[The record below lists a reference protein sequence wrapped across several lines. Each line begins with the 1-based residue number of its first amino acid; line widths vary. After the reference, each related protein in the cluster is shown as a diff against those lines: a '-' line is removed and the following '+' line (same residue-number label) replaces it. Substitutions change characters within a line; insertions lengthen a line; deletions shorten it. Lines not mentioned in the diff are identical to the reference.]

1 MSRLPSVEALRE
13 LRERIQDRPQTPSLV
28 VCAGTACQASGANET
43 QRLIKRELL
52 KRDLV
57 DRLSV
62 RITGCHGFCEMG
74 PFILTDPQ
82 GALYVKVSDEDV
94 PRIVEAVLNNDYVE
108 DLLYRDPVTGKVCRH
123 QDEIPFYAKQRRT
136 ILGRNQTLDP
146 IRLSN
151 YLATGGYSALE
162 SVIESRTPESIIDE
176 IKRSGLR
183 GRGGGGFLTGV
194 KWEMMAK
201 QPNRGA
207 KYVVCNAD
215 EGDPGAYMDEGIL
228 EGNPH
233 SVIEG
238 MIIGA
243 MATGATE
250 GFIFVRSEYP
260 LAIKHMMIALAH
272 ARGYGLLGDG
282 ILGTDMSF
290 DVSIV
295 RGAGAFVCG
304 EETALVRAVEG
315 RMGEPR
321 QRPPYPV
328 EKGVYGKPTV
338 INNVETWA
346 NVPVVLQM
354 GGDEYAK
361 TGTRNSTGTKVFSL
375 VGKVRNTGLVE
386 VEMGATINDIVH
398 EIGGGPP
405 EGGRLKAIQI
415 GGPSG
420 GCIPSWRFDL
430 PIDFHSLQK
439 EGAIMGSGGM
449 IVMDEDTCMVDVA
462 KYFVSFLKDESCGK
476 CFTCRKGIQRMHEI
490 LDDITSG
497 RGSLDQ
503 LDLLKELSVVVKDS
517 TMCGLGQSAPN
528 PVLSTLRYFGN
539 EYRRHIVDG
548 RCDAFV
554 CRDLVGAPC
563 QSACPVGT
571 EAWRYVAHIA
581 AGEYEQAYLAI
592 REHNPFPSVCSRV
605 CDHQCEMRCRLGGS
619 GKEPVAIRA
628 LKRFVTD
635 RVDPS
640 VYKPRYMERAG
651 DQPRV
656 AVVGSGPAGLTAAHH
671 LSLTGHR
678 VTVFEALE
686 RPGGM
691 LVAGVPTYRLP
702 REIIEKEIEALLDD
716 NITVECNKALG
727 RDFSADDLLDDGYEA
742 IFLALGAHRCRR
754 LGLEGEDHEGVYPSL
769 DFLKAWNLEGT
780 TLARGR
786 VGVIGGGNS
795 AIDAAR
801 GALRQEGVESVD
813 LFYRRTRREMPA
825 FEDEIE
831 EAIEEGVRMHLLMS
845 PVELRIEAGRL
856 TAVDFIKN
864 ELGPPDE
871 SGRRRPVPIEGSE
884 DSVPLDTL
892 VVAIGEQ
899 IQPFAKGMKA
909 PRGVEVA
916 RSGAF
921 VVDEDT
927 LMTGRAGVFAG
938 GDAVTGPNT
947 VIEAVAAGRRAA
959 RMIDRY
965 LRKEPLVRSS
975 QRSVPSR
982 YLEPTGAEAKELP
995 ERAEMPRIE
1004 MATRLAGFAEVEGVL
1019 SEKAALCE
1027 ASRCLRCDLEFTRP
1041 AADEDQRTAG
1051 GIS

>member
-1 MSRLPSVEALRE
+1 MSRLSSVEALRE
-13 LRERIQDRPQTPSLV
+13 LRGRIQDRPITPCLV
-28 VCAGTACQASGANET
+28 VCAGTACQASGANDI
-43 QRLIKRELL
+43 QRLVKRELL

-57 DRLSV
+57 DRLAI

-74 PFILTDPQ
+74 PFILTEPQ
-82 GALYVKVSDEDV
+82 GALYVKIADEDV
-94 PRIVEAVLNNDYVE
+94 PRIIDAVLRDEYVE
-108 DLLYRDPVTGKVCRH
+108 ELLYHDPVAGKACHH
-123 QDEIPFYAKQRRT
+123 QEEIPFFAKQKRT
-136 ILGRNQTLDP
+136 ILGRNQSLDP
-146 IRLSN
+146 IRLSH
-151 YLATGGYSALE
+151 YLASGGYSALE
-162 SVIESRTPESIIDE
+162 DVIESRTPEWVIEE

-194 KWEMMAK
+194 KWEMMA
-201 QPNRGA
+201 QQSSNGA

-215 EGDPGAYMDEGIL
+215 EGDPGAYMDRSIL

-243 MATGATE
+243 IATGATE
-250 GFIFVRSEYP
+250 GFVFVRSEYP
-260 LAIKHMMIALAH
+260 LAIKHTMIALAH
-272 ARGYGLLGDG
+272 ARDYGLLGKG
-282 ILGTDMSF
+282 ILGTEIDF
-290 DVSIV
+290 DISIV

-304 EETALVRAVEG
+304 EETALVHTVEG
-315 RMGEPR
+315 RAGEPR

-328 EKGVYGKPTV
+328 EKGIYGRPTC

-346 NVPVVLQM
+346 NVPLVLEM
-354 GGDEYAK
+354 GAGEYAE

-449 IVMDEDTCMVDVA
+449 IVMDDDTCMVDVA
-462 KYFVSFLKDESCGK
+462 KYFVSFLKEESCGK

-497 RGSLDQ
+497 TGTLDQ
-503 LDLLKELSVVVKDS
+503 LELLKELAVVVKDS

-528 PVLSTLRYFGN
+528 PVLSTLRYFGD

-563 QSACPVGT
+563 QTACPVGT

-581 AGEYEQAYLAI
+581 RGEYKEAYLAI
-592 REHNPFPSVCSRV
+592 REHNPFPSVCARV
-605 CDHQCEMRCRLGGS
+605 CDHKCEMRCRLGGS
-619 GKEPVAIRA
+619 GKDPVAIRA

-635 RVDPS
+635 RVDPNA
-640 VYKPRYMERAG
+640 YKPRYLERAG

-656 AVVGSGPAGLTAAHH
+656 AVVGSGPAGLTAAHR

-691 LVAGVPTYRLP
+691 LVAGVPSYRLP
-702 REIIEKEIEALLDD
+702 REVIDKEIEALLDD
-716 NITVECNKALG
+716 NITIECKKALG
-727 RDFSADDLLDDGYEA
+727 RDFSLNELLEQGFEA
-742 IFLALGAHRCRR
+742 VFLAIGAHRCRR

-769 DFLKAWNLEGT
+769 EFLKAFNLEGKA
-780 TLARGR
+780 LGRGR

-801 GALRQEGVESVD
+801 GALRQDGVESVD

-831 EAIEEGVRMHLLMS
+831 EAIEEGVRMHMLMS
-845 PVELRIEAGRL
+845 PVELRIQGGRL
-856 TAVDFIKN
+856 TAVDFLEN
-864 ELGPPDE
+864 TLGPPDD
-871 SGRRRPVPIEGSE
+871 SGRRRPVPIEGSQR
-884 DSVPLDTL
+884 SVPLDTL

-899 IQPFAKGMKA
+899 IQPFAKGVKA

-921 VVDEDT
+921 VVDEDS
-927 LMTGRAGVFAG
+927 LMTSRPGVFAG

-947 VIEAVAAGRRAA
+947 VIEAIAAGARAA

-965 LRKEPLVRSS
+965 LRKETLVRLS

-982 YLEPTGAEAKELP
+982 YLEPTGSKDKELP
-995 ERAEMPRIE
+995 ERSDMPRIGLE
-1004 MATRLAGFAEVEGVL
+1004 ERLSGFTEVEGVL
-1019 SEKAALCE
+1019 SEEQARRE
-1027 ASRCLRCDLEFTRP
+1027 ASRCLRCDLEFTEP
-1041 AADEDQRTAG
+1041 AAQEQRKAAG